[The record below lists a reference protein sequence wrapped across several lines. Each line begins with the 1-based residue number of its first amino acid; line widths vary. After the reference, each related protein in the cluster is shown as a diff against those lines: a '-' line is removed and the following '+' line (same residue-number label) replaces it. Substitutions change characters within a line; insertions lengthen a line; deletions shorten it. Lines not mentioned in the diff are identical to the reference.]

1 MSSRLEL
8 TDEEIQLL
16 RDVENILSTG
26 RVEEMVHHSF
36 PERIGALADRFD
48 PERRVR
54 TRFGT
59 VNR

>member
-1 MSSRLEL
+1 MKLEL

-16 RDVENILSTG
+16 RDVKYILSTG
-26 RVEEMVHHSF
+26 RVGDLVHDSF
-36 PERIGALADRFD
+36 PQQIGALADRFD

-54 TRFGT
+54 TRFGP

>member
-1 MSSRLEL
+1 MKLEL

-16 RDVENILSTG
+16 RDVQNILSTG
-26 RVEEMVHHSF
+26 RIEKMVHDSF
-36 PERIGALADRFD
+36 PLRIGALADRFD

-59 VNR
+59 RNL